1 MLVVDRFEG
10 GFAIIEKD
18 GRDFIKVSKELLSDG
33 IKEGDYLFEKDG
45 KYFLDKEQTELLRM
59 EISKLKNSLWEK

>member
-10 GFAIIEKD
+10 DFAIVEKD
-18 GRDFIKVSKELLSDG
+18 GRDFIKVSRELLSDE
-33 IKEGDYLFEKDG
+33 IKEGDCLFEKDG